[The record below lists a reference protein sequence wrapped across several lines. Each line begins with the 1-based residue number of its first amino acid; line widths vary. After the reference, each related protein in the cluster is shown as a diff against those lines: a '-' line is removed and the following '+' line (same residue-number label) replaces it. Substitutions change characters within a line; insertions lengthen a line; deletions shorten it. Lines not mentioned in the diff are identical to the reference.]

1 MFDLMLHVLSQ
12 FNYRLVVPVDDAI
25 DVHSLDTYVGAPV
38 RSSSDSSRPQRN
50 WLRAGGTDYY
60 FLVFYEA
67 LVLWGYTAT
76 AATQDQTEGK
86 IIFIKFVDRHPL
98 HSVLSFR
105 HRPTLTTATVW
116 PSLAVTQPHGQLAA
130 SAAAISATHSLVT
143 TLAHTCTWLV
153 LTLAPQHNS
162 IAATMAY
169 QHNMSGAIH
178 HGARHNMAGATG
190 VEVPQIFHTK
200 FKAVVNSTNRKGRL
214 GKRPV
219 FQVPWSYISIEGDPI
234 FSLISPRNL

>member
-38 RSSSDSSRPQRN
+38 RSSSDSSRPQS
-50 WLRAGGTDYY
+50 WLRAGGTDY

-86 IIFIKFVDRHPL
+86 INFIKFVDRHPL
-98 HSVLSFR
+98 HSVLSLR

-116 PSLAVTQPHGQLAA
+116 PSLAATQPGHCQCCCHLSHTQFGVNTGSHLNMAGANTGTPTQLYSCHHG
-130 SAAAISATHSLVT
+130 IPT
-143 TLAHTCTWLV
+143 
-153 LTLAPQHNS
+153 QHVWCH
-162 IAATMAY
+162 
-169 QHNMSGAIH
+169 Q
-178 HGARHNMAGATG
+178 GARHNMAGATG